1 MLALHRYVP
10 LSKGPKLAIIRVPFL
25 AIVVRP
31 CGNETNSLDQTTV
44 GGGKPKARQ
53 RTEATEFAGTLVS
66 LSGVW
71 MKRGGAKFKRK
82 PTL

>member
-44 GGGKPKARQ
+44 GGGKPKVRQ

>member
-1 MLALHRYVP
+1 MT
-10 LSKGPKLAIIRVPFL
+10 IIRVPFL

-31 CGNETNSLDQTTV
+31 CGNETNPLDQTIV

-66 LSGVW
+66 LAGVW
-71 MKRGGAKFKRK
+71 MKRGGAKFKK
-82 PTL
+82 ETNIIN